1 MILLRPARSRGHAHH
16 GWLDTW
22 HSFSFADYYD
32 PQEMGWGSLRVLNE
46 DRVAPGA
53 GFPMHGHRDMEILT
67 WILEGALE
75 HQDSLGNGS
84 VITPGE
90 VQRMSAGT
98 GIRHSERNP
107 SPDAPVHLLQIWFT
121 PARAGLAPGYEQKR
135 LDPAALESRLC
146 LIASPQGR
154 SGSVTLHQDAEV
166 YAARL
171 NAGASVRHGLG
182 AGRLAY
188 LQVAR
193 GVLDLNGTAL
203 CAGDGAKIRDEAELR
218 ITAGDRAELLLFDMA
233 VH

>member
-1 MILLRPARSRGHAHH
+1 MITLRPAQARGHADH

-32 PQEMGWGSLRVLNE
+32 PQEMGFGSLRVLNE
-46 DRVAPGA
+46 DRIAPGA
-53 GFPMHGHRDMEILT
+53 GFPMHGHRDMEIIT
-67 WILEGALE
+67 WILAGALAHE
-75 HQDSLGNGS
+75 DSLGNGS
-84 VITPGE
+84 VITAGE

-107 SPDAPVHLLQIWFT
+107 SPDEPVHLLQIWIQ
-121 PARAGLAPGYEQKR
+121 PARAGLAPGYEQR
-135 LDPAALESRLC
+135 RIDPAALEGRLG

-154 SGSVTLHQDAEV
+154 AGSVILHQDIEV

-171 NAGASVRHGLG
+171 EPGAGVSHALG

-193 GVLDLNGTAL
+193 GALSLNGL
-203 CAGDGAKIRDEAELR
+203 PLRAGDGAKIRAETELV
-218 ITAGDRAELLLFDMA
+218 ITATEDAELLLFDMA
-233 VH
+233 LN

>member
-1 MILLRPARSRGHAHH
+1 MIRLRPAHTRGHAHH

-67 WILEGALE
+67 WILEGMLE
-75 HQDSLGNGS
+75 HRDSLGNGS

-107 SPDAPVHLLQIWFT
+107 SSDASVHLLQIWIE
-121 PARAGLAPGYEQKR
+121 PAELGLAPGYEQKR
-135 LDPAALESRLC
+135 IDPAALEGRLC

-154 SGSVTLHQDAEV
+154 ADSVTLHQDAEV

-171 NAGASVRHGLG
+171 DAGVSVEHRLG

-193 GVLDLNGTAL
+193 GALTLNGMPL
-203 CAGDGAKIRDEAELR
+203 HAGDGAKIRDETALD
-218 ITAGDRAELLLFDMA
+218 ITATERAELLLFDMA
-233 VH
+233 EH